1 MYVLKGALVSVPS
14 RQQELSL
21 NAVVDHFQGVLTVW
35 ELPVVKLNGRPK
47 DQGADHIDLPL
58 AGFLIQ
64 LFLLAV
70 PLDQP
75 LGGAAEF
82 PRTRW

>member
-1 MYVLKGALVSVPS
+1 M
-14 RQQELSL
+14 LSWI
-21 NAVVDHFQGVLTVW
+21 HFQGVLTVW

-47 DQGADHIDLPL
+47 IRERTTIDLPL